1 MPEEDG
7 SHEDGRREGGRRA
20 GGARAGTGT
29 SRARREERA
38 GVVPPQDVDV
48 PRQHREGPDGA
59 RASADAAEAGAIGS
73 STIGAETGAGTT
85 EAGANAAGAD
95 TIGAGTTGTSASHA
109 NAGRPDHPT
118 ITGAART
125 GSPASTGASGPPP
138 ARADTLRAR
147 AARARAK
154 AQVGPGKRPGL
165 GGRGPGQAVALG
177 VGAVFLLVGVLGFIP
192 GITTGYSELA
202 FAGAHSTAML
212 LGVFQVSVLHN
223 AVHLLF
229 GAAGVAAAANRGA
242 SRAYLVVGGG
252 AYLVLWLFG
261 SAVHEASA
269 ANFVPFNAADNLLHL
284 ALGLGMAALGI
295 ATTAV
300 ERARGVYPG
309 PEQFGEGQAGEQP
322 HR

>member
-1 MPEEDG
+1 M
-7 SHEDGRREGGRRA
+7 
-20 GGARAGTGT
+20 
-29 SRARREERA
+29 
-38 GVVPPQDVDV
+38 
-48 PRQHREGPDGA
+48 
-59 RASADAAEAGAIGS
+59 
-73 STIGAETGAGTT
+73 
-85 EAGANAAGAD
+85 
-95 TIGAGTTGTSASHA
+95 
-109 NAGRPDHPT
+109 
-118 ITGAART
+118 
-125 GSPASTGASGPPP
+125 
-138 ARADTLRAR
+138 
-147 AARARAK
+147 
-154 AQVGPGKRPGL
+154 GPGKRPGL
-165 GGRGPGQAVALG
+165 GARGPGQAVALG